1 MRLFKLLLLLAAILF
16 AACHSQSF
24 KDGASAQS
32 GKAAGDSLPLVTDDG
47 IGRLVLGT
55 PLVNCLT
62 AGGRLAPTADTLA
75 YGFYNHVAVELTDE
89 EGGTHAYFVLYDD
102 AEKMAV
108 LDCYME
114 LGYRQSWSE
123 LKVERIFVCSPRL
136 RFANGVHVGMSAQEL
151 VEKHGADILYDVECM
166 ECNPLTFS
174 VPGMAPNV
182 SLEGTAKKVNE
193 EKINATEY
201 GEVLNVLLLQLSDVE
216 DCKLS
221 SIVIEPKSEIL

>member
-89 EGGTHAYFVLYDD
+89 EGGRTRILCSMMTPRRWPCSIAIWN
-102 AEKMAV
+102 
-108 LDCYME
+108 
-114 LGYRQSWSE
+114 LGTGNR
-123 LKVERIFVCSPRL
+123 
-136 RFANGVHVGMSAQEL
+136 
-151 VEKHGADILYDVECM
+151 GA
-166 ECNPLTFS
+166 S
-174 VPGMAPNV
+174 
-182 SLEGTAKKVNE
+182 
-193 EKINATEY
+193 
-201 GEVLNVLLLQLSDVE
+201 
-216 DCKLS
+216 
-221 SIVIEPKSEIL
+221 